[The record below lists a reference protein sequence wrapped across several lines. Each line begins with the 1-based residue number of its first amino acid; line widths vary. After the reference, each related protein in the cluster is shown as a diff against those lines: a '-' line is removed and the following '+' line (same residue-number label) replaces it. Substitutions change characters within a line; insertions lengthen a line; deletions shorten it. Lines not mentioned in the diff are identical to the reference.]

1 MQKTLI
7 DDDGEVR
14 ALTDDSNLRA
24 VMLRDVLPNLAA
36 HSQKRKVGRPKVAA
50 PKRTKSFKLSP
61 DLIDAI
67 VALGKG
73 YNKRVEAVLRESIAE
88 GRI

>member
-50 PKRTKSFKLSP
+50 PKRYEKF
-61 DLIDAI
+61 
-67 VALGKG
+67 
-73 YNKRVEAVLRESIAE
+73 
-88 GRI
+88 